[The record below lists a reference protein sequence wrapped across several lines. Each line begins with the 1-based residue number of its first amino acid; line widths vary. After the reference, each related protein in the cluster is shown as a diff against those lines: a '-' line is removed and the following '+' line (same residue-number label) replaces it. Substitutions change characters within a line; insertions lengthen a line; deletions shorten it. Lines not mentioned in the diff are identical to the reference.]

1 MTGRNQLGKVKKEG
15 GMNFRQKRMFGSLFV
30 TLGVAA
36 LVILSACAKPPI
48 KEIATAEAALENARA
63 AEAPT
68 YAPETFKS
76 AEQML
81 AQAKAEMQ
89 KKKYKPARKS
99 ALNARLLAD
108 RALEE
113 ANKNKPAPEANQ
125 PTTPG
130 LTEEEKAAGPVVPPM
145 EISVAELE
153 KQQTGTGSLDEGIK
167 ISSLETVLFNF
178 DDFSLSEEAR
188 QIMAR
193 NAEWLKKYNVVIQ
206 IEGHCD
212 ERGANEYNLALG
224 EKRANAARDYLVALG
239 IDAARLTIISYGEE
253 IPVDPG
259 HDDTAWAKNRRAEFI
274 VKKMSDKQPA
284 ITTQQPAT
292 GSQQPEAGNPQ
303 PETGSK

>member
-1 MTGRNQLGKVKKEG
+1 
-15 GMNFRQKRMFGSLFV
+15 MNLFQKRMFGSLLV

-48 KEIATAEAALENARA
+48 KEIATAEAALEKART

-76 AEQML
+76 AEDIL
-81 AQAKAEMQ
+81 AQAKTEMQ
-89 KKKYKPARKS
+89 KKKYKPAKKD
-99 ALNARLLAD
+99 AINARLLAE
-108 RALEE
+108 RALDE
-113 ANKNKPAPEANQ
+113 AVKNKAAQEAVQ
-125 PTTPG
+125 PKAPG
-130 LTEEEKAAGPVVPPM
+130 LTEEEKAAGPTVQPQ
-145 EISVAELE
+145 EISVAELQ
-153 KQQTGTGSLDEGIK
+153 KQQTGTGSLDEGMK
-167 ISSLETVLFNF
+167 ISSLEAVHFNF

-188 QIMAR
+188 QTLAK

-224 EKRANAARDYLVALG
+224 EKRAKTARDYLVALG
-239 IDAARLTIISYGEE
+239 IDASRLTIISYGEE

-259 HDDTAWAKNRRAEFI
+259 SSEAAWAKNRRAEFI
-274 VKKMSDKQPA
+274 VTKMNDKQPE
-284 ITTQQPAT
+284 TGVKQPET
-292 GSQQPEAGNPQ
+292 GIKQPEAGITQPETGIKQ

>member
-1 MTGRNQLGKVKKEG
+1 MTDRKQKDKVKKEG
-15 GMNFRQKRMFGSLFV
+15 EMNLYQKRMFGSLLV

-36 LVILSACAKPPI
+36 LVIISACAKPPI
-48 KEIATAEAALENARA
+48 KEVATAEAALEKART

-89 KKKYKPARKS
+89 KKKYKPAKKD
-99 ALNARLLAD
+99 AINARLLAE
-108 RALEE
+108 RALDE
-113 ANKNKPAPEANQ
+113 ATQNKAAQEAAQ
-125 PTTPG
+125 PQAPG
-130 LTEEEKAAGPVVPPM
+130 LTEEEKSAGPVLPPQ
-145 EISVAELE
+145 EISVAELQ
-153 KQQTGTGSLDEGIK
+153 KQQTGTGSLDEGMK
-167 ISSLETVLFNF
+167 ISALEAIRFNF

-188 QIMAR
+188 QILAK
-193 NAEWLKKYNVVIQ
+193 NAEWLKKYNVIIQ

-224 EKRANAARDYLVALG
+224 EKRAKVARDYLVALG
-239 IDAARLTIISYGEE
+239 IDVARLAIISYGEE

-274 VKKMSDKQPA
+274 VTKMSNK
-284 ITTQQPAT
+284 
-292 GSQQPEAGNPQ
+292 Q
-303 PETGSK
+303 PETAPAASPATVTPPKTGSE

>member
-1 MTGRNQLGKVKKEG
+1 
-15 GMNFRQKRMFGSLFV
+15 MFGSLAI

-48 KEIATAEAALENARA
+48 KEIATAEAALEKARS

-81 AQAKAEMQ
+81 TQAKTEMQ
-89 KKKYKPARKS
+89 KKKYKPAKKS
-99 ALNARLLAD
+99 AINARLLAD

-113 ANKNKPAPEANQ
+113 AAQNKAAQEAAAPK
-125 PTTPG
+125 TPG
-130 LTEEEKAAGPVVPPM
+130 LTEEEKSAGPVLPPQ
-145 EISVAELE
+145 EISVADLQ
-153 KQQTGTGSLDEGIK
+153 KQQTGTGSLDEGLK
-167 ISSLETVLFNF
+167 ISALETVRFNF

-188 QIMAR
+188 QILAK

-224 EKRANAARDYLVALG
+224 EKRAKTARDYLVALG
-239 IDAARLTIISYGEE
+239 IDTTRLTIISYGEE

-274 VKKMSDKQPA
+274 VKK
-284 ITTQQPAT
+284 
-292 GSQQPEAGNPQ
+292 
-303 PETGSK
+303 